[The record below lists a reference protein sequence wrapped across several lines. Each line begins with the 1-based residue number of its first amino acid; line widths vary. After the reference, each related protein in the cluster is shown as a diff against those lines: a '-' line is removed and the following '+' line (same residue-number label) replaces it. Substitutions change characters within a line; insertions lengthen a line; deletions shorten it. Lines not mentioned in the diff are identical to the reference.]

1 MRQYGERG
9 RFAAILIPLAA
20 LICGTPALCKARNL
34 SQPAAET
41 GYPRELINR
50 PVCWA
55 EPMPDE
61 AVRCG
66 AGYPQRQGGR
76 AFH

>member
-1 MRQYGERG
+1 MRKHGERG
-9 RFAAILIPLAA
+9 RLFATFIA
-20 LICGTPALCKARNL
+20 LVVLGGTTVCEARNL
-34 SQPAAET
+34 SPSATET

-55 EPMPDE
+55 APIPDE

-66 AGYPQRQGGR
+66 ATHPQRQGGR
-76 AFH
+76 AFD

>member
-1 MRQYGERG
+1 MRKHGERG
-9 RFAAILIPLAA
+9 RFAATLIPLAA

-34 SQPAAET
+34 SPHTAET

-66 AGYPQRQGGR
+66 SGPQRQGGG
-76 AFH
+76 AFR